1 MKPQIKL
8 VATAIWF
15 SILFGVLVIQFVL
28 GGGFSA
34 FSGEMEI
41 KSIPL
46 MLVGLFPLVIGVL
59 GRMVVIPGARNDTD
73 FITRL
78 IICLALCEA
87 PFFIGLFVMAP
98 DYAAEKAF
106 ALFGSVL
113 GLLILFPRTINRNE
127 QSPTR
132 GMGNNPY
139 QR

>member
-28 GGGFSA
+28 GGGFTA
-34 FSGEMEI
+34 FGAEMEI
-41 KSIPL
+41 RSIPL
-46 MLVGLFPLVIGVL
+46 MLVGLFPLVVAVV
-59 GRMVVIPGARNDTD
+59 GRILVIPAAHSDQA
-73 FITRL
+73 FMVRL